1 MMFVLGVHGG
11 RRREDEDNPLGFALH
26 DSAAVLLLD
35 GRVVAAIEEERL
47 NRIKH
52 TNCFPVQS
60 IKYCLDES
68 RLSLTDVD
76 YIAIN
81 SAGHLM
87 DVTAKRA
94 FLANP
99 SLKSPTDGRAF
110 VASLFET
117 NFGVNVEA
125 KIRFCR
131 HHVAHAWS
139 AFAPSGY
146 DSSLIL
152 VLDGDGDDLS
162 GMVLLAEGDKMTKLA
177 EYDIG
182 QSLGHFYAQMIA
194 LLGYQRF
201 DEYKAMGLAPY
212 GNPETYSRL
221 FQEFYHLLPD
231 GNFEIVDA
239 DTSTLRLI
247 EAGILDQARRKGET
261 LTQVHKDLAAT
272 LQATLEEIVL
282 HVLKHYAHETKQKN
296 LCFAGG
302 VAHNCSL
309 NGRILYSGLFDK
321 VFVQPAAHDAGGA
334 IGSAISVFRDERASQ
349 QPHKLE
355 HLYFGTD
362 IADLSETPG
371 KTLSRWGQFLT
382 FEKVDSVAQRTA
394 QLLAEGSVV
403 GWAQGRSEFGPRAL
417 GNRSILADPRPAFNK
432 LLINKMVKKREA
444 YRPFAPS
451 VLEERLHEFFDVPPD
466 RAEFPFMIFVLKVRE
481 QMREL
486 LGAVTHVDGT
496 ARVQTVSRKDNPKY
510 WELIHEFQKL
520 TGIPI
525 LLNTS
530 FNNNAEPIVD
540 SVEDAIVC
548 FLTTGLDYLV
558 VGDYIAQKKETVADD
573 AFEALVPSLPKSRKL
588 VKRTGLGGSGQW
600 ESVYEIQGTMSNY
613 FARRVVTVSPEVF
626 AVLMAADGTRTLAT
640 LFAETGATDAYRR
653 AQVREEME
661 NLWDKRII
669 TLRPRE

>member
-1 MMFVLGVHGG
+1 M
-11 RRREDEDNPLGFALH
+11 
-26 DSAAVLLLD
+26 
-35 GRVVAAIEEERL
+35 
-47 NRIKH
+47 
-52 TNCFPVQS
+52 
-60 IKYCLDES
+60 
-68 RLSLTDVD
+68 
-76 YIAIN
+76 
-81 SAGHLM
+81 
-87 DVTAKRA
+87 
-94 FLANP
+94 
-99 SLKSPTDGRAF
+99 
-110 VASLFET
+110 
-117 NFGVNVEA
+117 
-125 KIRFCR
+125 
-131 HHVAHAWS
+131 
-139 AFAPSGY
+139 
-146 DSSLIL
+146 
-152 VLDGDGDDLS
+152 
-162 GMVLLAEGDKMTKLA
+162 
-177 EYDIG
+177 
-182 QSLGHFYAQMIA
+182 
-194 LLGYQRF
+194 
-201 DEYKAMGLAPY
+201 
-212 GNPETYSRL
+212 
-221 FQEFYHLLPD
+221 
-231 GNFEIVDA
+231 
-239 DTSTLRLI
+239 
-247 EAGILDQARRKGET
+247 
-261 LTQVHKDLAAT
+261 
-272 LQATLEEIVL
+272 
-282 HVLKHYAHETKQKN
+282 
-296 LCFAGG
+296 
-302 VAHNCSL
+302 
-309 NGRILYSGLFDK
+309 
-321 VFVQPAAHDAGGA
+321 QPAAHDAGGA
-334 IGSAISVFRDERASQ
+334 IGSAISVFRDECAGQ

-362 IADLSETPG
+362 IDGLPETLG
-371 KTLSRWGQFLT
+371 KTLSRWGKFLT
-382 FEKVDSVAQRTA
+382 FEKVDFVAQRTA

-403 GWAQGRSEFGPRAL
+403 GWVQGRSEFGPRAL

-558 VGDYIAQKKETVADD
+558 VGDYIAQRKETVADD

-588 VKRTGLGGSGQW
+588 VKRTGLGGPGQW
-600 ESVYEIQGTMSNY
+600 RSVYEIQGTMSNY

-626 AVLMAADGTRTLAT
+626 AVLMAADGNRTLAT
-640 LFAETGATDAYRR
+640 LFAETGAPDADRR